1 MKFPRH
7 PRAFIILMC
16 ILVAV
21 TFFIGTMHSFFPVQ
35 AAPVSNELAANI
47 DGLSGGRQGALLFTS
62 TASLPPPIST
72 LSPPSGS
79 ILPLPTGVV
88 TSLVT
93 PGSTP
98 SLGPTPTLIPTHT
111 PVSAP
116 AVADIYITDMTGI
129 IALTI
134 LLVFVIVV
142 GVAWGV
148 RSSPRKPAVK

>member
-1 MKFPRH
+1 MKFPRP
-7 PRAFIILMC
+7 PRTFVILLC
-16 ILVAV
+16 VLVAV
-21 TFFIGTMHSFFPVQ
+21 TIFIGTMHSFLPAQ
-35 AAPVSNELAANI
+35 AAPVSNERAAII
-47 DGLSGGRQGALLFTS
+47 DGISGGRQVASLSTS

-88 TSLVT
+88 TSMVT

-98 SLGPTPTLIPTHT
+98 SLGPTPSLIPTHT
-111 PVSAP
+111 PVSVP
-116 AVADIYITDMTGI
+116 AAADIYITDMTGI

-148 RSSPRKPAVK
+148 RTSPRKPVVK